1 VCRGE
6 IRSAADRLAQFGLR
20 IRLIA
25 DRVERKTQ
33 LISQAGKFG
42 IEPQRLLEEMHL
54 VTPDRRS
61 VYHGFG
67 AFRWMARH
75 LPLLV
80 AFAPILY
87 LPGVPFIGQRAYL
100 WVARH
105 RYQLVPCHNGVCSVP
120 PAR

>member
-42 IEPQRLLEEMHL
+42 IEPQRLLPHL
-54 VTPDRRS
+54 
-61 VYHGFG
+61 HGLG
-67 AFRWMARH
+67 RLRLNQLRAAR
-75 LPLLV
+75 
-80 AFAPILY
+80 
-87 LPGVPFIGQRAYL
+87 Q
-100 WVARH
+100 
-105 RYQLVPCHNGVCSVP
+105 
-120 PAR
+120 